1 LRIGID
7 IDGVLTNIEQFS
19 VDYLSKYC
27 VDNNINFNIIGNHYA
42 VAKSFNITDEQENGF
57 WKEYLVYYAENEK
70 ARPFSAEVIKKL
82 KDEGNEIYIVTAR
95 WLTNRDDEAGNQ
107 MREIV
112 KKWLIE
118 NDIVYD
124 KLIFT
129 KASNEQKLQEILEY
143 KIDIMI
149 EDNPKN
155 INELSQ
161 FVPII
166 CYNAGYNQMCNDDK
180 IIRCYSWY
188 DIYRKL
194 RDINLNID

>member
-1 LRIGID
+1 MRIGID

-27 VDNNINFNIIGNHYA
+27 VDNNIDFNIMGSHYD
-42 VAKSFNITDEQENGF
+42 VAKSFNITEGQENDF
-57 WKEYLVYYAENEK
+57 WKEYLVYYAKNEK

-82 KDEGNEIYIVTAR
+82 KAEGNEIYIVTAR
-95 WLTNRDDEAGNQ
+95 WLTNREDEVGNQ

-112 KKWLIE
+112 KNWLIE

-124 KLIFT
+124 KLVFT
-129 KASNEQKLQEILEY
+129 KASNEQKLQEIMEY
-143 KIDIMI
+143 NIDIMI
-149 EDNPKN
+149 EDNPNNVNQLAK
-155 INELSQ
+155 I
-161 FVPII
+161 VPVI
-166 CYNAGYNQMCNDDK
+166 CYNTGYNQMCNDDK

-194 RDINLNID
+194 KDINLNIN